1 MEFVNIKGNTWA
13 ACGPVNIGAYVING
27 EAVLIDSGNDSS
39 SGRKVLRL
47 AEEKNWKI
55 KLIINT
61 HFHADHVG
69 GNAFIQKRTN
79 CGIAASAKE
88 APFIDMPEMEPE
100 ILWSGRAPKAICNK
114 FLQAEKSS
122 VTLVLRP
129 DTVIEGWGLRIVPL
143 PGHAHGQIGVFT
155 PDGVLFTA
163 DSVISERILSK
174 YGIPFTADHCSAM
187 ETFDMLESFEADFFV
202 PSHGDICED
211 IIPVT
216 DANRRCLNALREE
229 ILEICSEPST
239 RDGIVGKLAQRHG
252 LDMNLPQYVLIQST
266 VAALLS
272 PLIDSGE
279 ILCSFNEGTLSL
291 KSRP

>member
-1 MEFVNIKGNTWA
+1 MEFTNIKGNTWV
-13 ACGPVNIGAYVING
+13 ACGPVNIGAYVLNG

-39 SGRKVLRL
+39 SGRKILRL
-47 AEEKNWKI
+47 AEENKWKI

-69 GNAFIQKRTN
+69 GNAFIQKRTG
-79 CGIAASAKE
+79 CAIAASAKE
-88 APFIDMPEMEPE
+88 APFINMPEMEPE

-114 FLQAEKSS
+114 FLQAEPSN
-122 VTLVLRP
+122 VTLTADP
-129 DTVIEGWGLRIVPL
+129 DTIIEGWGLGIVAL
-143 PGHAHGQIGVFT
+143 PGHAHGQIGVLT

-163 DSVISERILSK
+163 DSVISERILNK
-174 YGIPFTADHCSAM
+174 YGIPFTADHCRAM
-187 ETFDMLESFEADFFV
+187 DTFDMLDSFKADFFV

-211 IIPVT
+211 IVPVT
-216 DANRRCLNALREE
+216 EANRKCLNSLKDEM
-229 ILEICSEPST
+229 LGICSEPST

-291 KSRP
+291 KSRS